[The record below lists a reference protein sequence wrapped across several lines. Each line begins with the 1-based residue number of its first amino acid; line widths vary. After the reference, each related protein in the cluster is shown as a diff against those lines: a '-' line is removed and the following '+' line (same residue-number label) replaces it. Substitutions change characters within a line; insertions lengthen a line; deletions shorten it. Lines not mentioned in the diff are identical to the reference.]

1 MKARRL
7 PQEQIVLEV
16 IENLQEIIWTKIASG
31 VKGFIKTFIENLMRE
46 ELSAKIGAG
55 RYVRTKS
62 RRGYRNGHYMRD
74 LLTRFGPI
82 DNIQV
87 PRMDRGGMEF
97 SVFDRYERRRRDV
110 DCAIG
115 RLFLNGVSTRKLK
128 GIAKELYGQEVSAQT
143 VSSTLTSL
151 DKELERFKDR
161 SIDDTVEFLFLD
173 GISQKVREIG
183 ITKKVM
189 LCAFAIHRKRSEE
202 EDQRNKEILCFQLT
216 EVEDEVSWRGFLS
229 DLKGRGL
236 HGKSLKLIISDGN
249 PALLKAIK
257 GIYPFIKGQRCMAHK
272 MRNVAVKIRKVNRP
286 HCLKEAK
293 LIFRADSRKE
303 ALRRFKSW
311 EARWFVEEE
320 RAVRCMRKD
329 LFSCLYYYNFDK
341 ELWKS
346 IRTTNILERSFRE
359 MRRRTRPMNNFFTNE
374 ASANRIMHGITDMLN
389 NNWKDNALK
398 RISTN

>member
-7 PQEQIVLEV
+7 PQEKIVLEIV
-16 IENLQEIIWTKIASG
+16 ENLQEIIWAKIASG
-31 VKGFIKTFIENLMRE
+31 VKGFIKTFIENLLRE
-46 ELSAKIGAG
+46 ELSRKLGAS
-55 RYVRTKS
+55 RYERTSS
-62 RRGYRNGHYMRD
+62 RRGYRNGHYQRD

-82 DNIQV
+82 ENIQV
-87 PRMDRGGMEF
+87 PRIDQRGMEF

-110 DCAIG
+110 DAAIG

-128 GIAKELYGQEVSAQT
+128 GIAKELYGQEVSPQT
-143 VSSTLTSL
+143 VSSTLASL
-151 DKELERFKDR
+151 DKEVERFKDKV
-161 SIDDTVEFLFLD
+161 IDDTVEFLFLD

-183 ITKKVM
+183 IEKKVM
-189 LCAFAIHRKRSEE
+189 LCAFVIHHKRPQ
-202 EDQRNKEILCFQLT
+202 EDDRRREILSFQLT
-216 EVEDEVSWRGFLS
+216 EVEDEASWRGFLS

-236 HGKSLKLIISDGN
+236 HGKGLKLIITDGN
-249 PALLKAIK
+249 PALLKAIR
-257 GIYPFIKGQRCMAHK
+257 GIYPFIKAQRCMAHK

-293 LIFRADSRKE
+293 LIFQADSRKE

-311 EARWFVEEE
+311 EAKWLIEEE

-329 LFSCLYYYNFDK
+329 LFSCLHYYAFDK

-346 IRTTNILERSFRE
+346 IRTTNILERTFRE

>member
-7 PQEQIVLEV
+7 PQEKIVLEV
-16 IENLQEIIWTKIASG
+16 VENLQEIIWAKIASG
-31 VKGFIKTFIENLMRE
+31 VKGFIKTFIENLLRE
-46 ELSAKIGAG
+46 ELSHKLGAS
-55 RYVRTKS
+55 RYERTSS

-82 DNIQV
+82 ERIEV
-87 PRMDRGGMEF
+87 PRMDRGGMGF

-128 GIAKELYGQEVSAQT
+128 GIVKEIYGQEVSAQT
-143 VSSTLTSL
+143 VSSTLASL
-151 DKELERFKDR
+151 DKELERFKDKP
-161 SIDDTVEFLFLD
+161 IDDTVEFLFLD

-183 ITKKVM
+183 IEKKVM
-189 LCAFAIHRKRSEE
+189 LCAFAIYHKRPQEDNRHR
-202 EDQRNKEILCFQLT
+202 EILSFQLT
-216 EVEDEVSWRGFLS
+216 EVEDEASWRGFLS

-236 HGKSLKLIISDGN
+236 HGKSLKLIITDGN

-257 GIYPFIKGQRCMAHK
+257 SIYPFIKGQRCMAHK

-286 HCLKEAK
+286 HCLREAK
-293 LIFRADSRKE
+293 LIFQADSRKE
-303 ALRRFKSW
+303 AIRRFKSW
-311 EARWFVEEE
+311 ETRWFIEEE

-329 LFSCLYYYNFDK
+329 LFSCLHYYDLDK

-389 NNWKDNALK
+389 NNWKDNAL
-398 RISTN
+398 